1 MATLNPALEP
11 KKSKER
17 HPFFALIL
25 ILLVIAVLGN
35 FIPSGQYVRET
46 VDGITRVDPQSY
58 TVIDKLYTSVSM
70 FFESFHYGVV
80 NTASLMSLMF
90 FVGFGFHVLQEI
102 KLLDTAIYKLSG
114 TLKKVPFL
122 VVCLILMSVFIVIMW
137 FTGLY
142 DLAVVFIPMVVPLAL
157 ALGYDVMTGAGLV
170 LVACAVGFT
179 AALANPWFTGIA
191 QPIAQLPLYSGM
203 GYRAVCT
210 LVLLVPS
217 LIYIM
222 AYAKKVKADPSKSI
236 LADTDMPY
244 QAVDENSNLQ
254 FTPRLI
260 LAGLAF
266 VAIFV
271 YMIYGCLQKDFS
283 YPQLSACFAAIG
295 IVCALIMGK
304 GLNDIC
310 QLMSDGMKSMFM
322 AAAVMVFA
330 RSVLYIMDQI
340 LITDTI
346 IYALSFVVRILPS
359 WLAAVGIFIL
369 QTIINFFIPSGSG
382 QAAITM
388 PIMIPLADMAGISRQ
403 VCCLASQFGDGLS
416 NFIWP
421 TVGSLLAILAGTS
434 IPYSKWVKWFLPL
447 FLILTGVCCVLLVV
461 AVQIGYGP
469 F

>member
-1 MATLNPALEP
+1 MATMNPALEP

-70 FFESFHYGVV
+70 FFESFHFGVV

-114 TLKKVPFL
+114 VLKKVPFL
-122 VVCLILMSVFIVIMW
+122 IVCLILMSVFIVIMW

-203 GYRAVCT
+203 GYRAICT

-217 LIYIM
+217 PIYLM
-222 AYAKKVKADPSKSI
+222 VYAKKVKADPSKSV
-236 LADTDMPY
+236 LADVDMHY
-244 QAVDENSNLQ
+244 QAVDEYSFLQ
-254 FTPRLI
+254 VTPRLI

-271 YMIYGCLQKDFS
+271 YMIYGCL
-283 YPQLSACFAAIG
+283 
-295 IVCALIMGK
+295 
-304 GLNDIC
+304 
-310 QLMSDGMKSMFM
+310 
-322 AAAVMVFA
+322 
-330 RSVLYIMDQI
+330 
-340 LITDTI
+340 
-346 IYALSFVVRILPS
+346 
-359 WLAAVGIFIL
+359 
-369 QTIINFFIPSGSG
+369 
-382 QAAITM
+382 
-388 PIMIPLADMAGISRQ
+388 
-403 VCCLASQFGDGLS
+403 
-416 NFIWP
+416 
-421 TVGSLLAILAGTS
+421 
-434 IPYSKWVKWFLPL
+434 
-447 FLILTGVCCVLLVV
+447 
-461 AVQIGYGP
+461 
-469 F
+469 